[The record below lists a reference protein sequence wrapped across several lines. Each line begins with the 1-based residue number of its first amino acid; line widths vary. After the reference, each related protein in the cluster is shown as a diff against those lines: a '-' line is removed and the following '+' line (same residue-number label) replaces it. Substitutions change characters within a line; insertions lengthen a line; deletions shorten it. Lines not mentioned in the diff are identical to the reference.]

1 MTTSTHS
8 HKARTD
14 KGGHVSRKLSHS
26 AKVQFNGNQLV
37 GKAYT
42 TMLELQPSDEFEIT
56 LGRQQIRLVPVG
68 GSDDEE

>member
-1 MTTSTHS
+1 M
-8 HKARTD
+8 
-14 KGGHVSRKLSHS
+14 
-26 AKVQFNGNQLV
+26 QFNGNQLV